1 MNRQDVT
8 RQQLKQF
15 SRVLDTRERPIDTL
29 SASLLPVRAVELES
43 TSVKQDTHD
52 PHGTTNPHPG
62 TPVMELL
69 EVQPPGSAHARAKK
83 FFGVVP

>member
-29 SASLLPVRAVELES
+29 SASLLPVRGVELES
-43 TSVKQDTHD
+43 ASVKKDTHN

-69 EVQPPGSAHARAKK
+69 DVQPPGCAHARAKK

>member
-29 SASLLPVRAVELES
+29 SASLLPVRGVELES
-43 TSVKQDTHD
+43 ASVKQDTHD
-52 PHGTTNPHPG
+52 PRGTTNPHPG

-69 EVQPPGSAHARAKK
+69 EVQPPGSAHARAEK